1 MKDYKRY
8 IIAVGLLTVSFLYI
22 FTSNETGVA
31 RIFVNLL
38 TFAGSPSPSAFRVL
52 MTPNAAT
59 SKRSDIWRTRD
70 FHRAHSERHPDLQL
84 QCDLTAVHR
93 LMPPHQ
99 PSGREQY

>member
-38 TFAGSPSPSAFRVL
+38 TFAGIYGL
-52 MTPNAAT
+52 AAIGI
-59 SKRSDIWRTRD
+59 KRTFWMDWFIELWD
-70 FHRAHSERHPDLQL
+70 MQHLW
-84 QCDLTAVHR
+84 V
-93 LMPPHQ
+93 
-99 PSGREQY
+99 